1 MERVRPEGSRGDR
14 GGNLGAQ
21 EGSASL
27 PAFLPQKLSLEQRTE
42 RLVQRSQALLK
53 LRPCGPEGAKPL
65 LGSPACSSTLD
76 DPLVEWRLRRC
87 RGEEPALDTP
97 LVGRALLGSA
107 ARGSLQGEPPGRSR
121 DPPEAPWP
129 FGRHFCKHQGA
140 SSPQALSQEPL
151 RQDPCWRP
159 PDSCK
164 TVWPTRSSSLDTL
177 QGALYSQSRGS
188 HHAPRQISSSCCA
201 PLHQGAPPGGKRDSH
216 EPLLQEPFGGAHDC
230 LGALWCALCWKSRGS
245 QDALWPAREVLPQ
258 PPRQGGPGL
267 RSLDPREA
275 PQPIRSS
282 ACDALKGAPWQQP
295 LDPLGDPLLWMLRC
309 HRRAVRGHLR
319 AIETLL
325 ECPPEHPQPMV
336 GPIKQ

>member
-1 MERVRPEGSRGDR
+1 MPQTPHYAHKCIPQPLKVRPRPSVPPGQCRVSISGV
-14 GGNLGAQ
+14 LA
-21 EGSASL
+21 
-27 PAFLPQKLSLEQRTE
+27 PPQPSPPLT
-42 RLVQRSQALLK
+42 SQALLK

-295 LDPLGDPLLWMLRC
+295 LGPLRPSWN
-309 HRRAVRGHLR
+309 AHLS
-319 AIETLL
+319 T
-325 ECPPEHPQPMV
+325 PNPWWGQ
-336 GPIKQ
+336 